1 MSRNMSRNM
10 SQNLKQPPRRVAA
23 ALGVALLLAACS
35 SDGERGSGSGYVAGD
50 GTVNV
55 LPAKDRPEPVS
66 LKGTTLDGQELDVTS
81 LRGKPVVVNVWA
93 SWCPP
98 CREEAKDLQA
108 AHTQLEGAGKAAFVG
123 INYRDDPDGARAFI
137 RSKGITYPSLVDDGD
152 GSLLLA
158 LRGAVSPSSLPTT
171 LVLDGQG
178 RIAAR
183 VSGAVTTDTV
193 VGLVDDVIKGESKAQ
208 ATK

>member
-1 MSRNMSRNM
+1 VRGRAA
-10 SQNLKQPPRRVAA
+10 VAA
-23 ALGVALLLAACS
+23 LAVALALAGCS
-35 SDGERGSGSGYVAGD
+35 GDGQRGSGSGYVAGD

-55 LPAKDRPEPVS
+55 LPARDRPQPVA
-66 LKGTTLDGQELDVTS
+66 LAGATLDGNRLDLAT
-81 LRGKPVVVNVWA
+81 LRGKPVVLNVWA

-98 CREEAKDLQA
+98 CREEAKGLQA
-108 AHTQLEGAGKAAFVG
+108 AHEQLEASGRAAFVG
-123 INYRDDPDGARAFI
+123 INFRDDLDGARAFN

-158 LRGAVSPSSLPTT
+158 LRGAVSPSSLPAT

-183 VSGAVTTDTV
+183 VNGAVTTSTV
-193 VGLVDDVIKGESKAQ
+193 LGLVDEVLKDDRKS
-208 ATK
+208 